1 MAQSAILG
9 QQITWTCAGTSD
21 TLECQTYDLTH
32 NGGYQFDINGFNAE
46 TMTLVAHTR
55 SGAEKTVD
63 IADGTGESALVANG
77 FGVSRFV
84 ISGVAA
90 GTYPITI
97 SKANV
102 RA

>member
-1 MAQSAILG
+1 MAQTALLG
-9 QQITWTCAGTSD
+9 QQISWVCAGESD
-21 TLECQTYDLTH
+21 TLDCYTYDLTH
-32 NGGYQFDINGFNAE
+32 NGGYQFDINGFDAE
-46 TMTLVAHTR
+46 DMTLVAHTR

-63 IADGTGESALVANG
+63 VADGTGESALIASG

>member
-1 MAQSAILG
+1 M
-9 QQITWTCAGTSD
+9 
-21 TLECQTYDLTH
+21 ECQTYDLAH

-46 TMTLVAHTR
+46 AMTLVAHTR

-63 IADGTGESALVANG
+63 IADGTGESALVASG
-77 FGVSRFV
+77 FGVSKFV
-84 ISGVAA
+84 ISGIAA
-90 GTYPITI
+90 GSYPITI